1 MRKFYSIKYENILA
15 FLYVPYLIINT
26 SKANVDM
33 ILLALFSHIITLLGI
48 YFTIRVSRR
57 EALEE
62 LKNGT
67 YESFILEDILIILKN
82 INNTIKG
89 LKTRLKKYSQP
100 LGYIIQIH

>member
-1 MRKFYSIKYENILA
+1 MRKFYSIKYENIFA
-15 FLYVPYLIINT
+15 FLYAPYLIINT
-26 SKANVDM
+26 SKADVDM
-33 ILLALFSHIITLLGI
+33 ILLALLSHIITLLGI
-48 YFTIRVSRR
+48 YYTIRVSRR

-82 INNTIKG
+82 IKNAIKR
-89 LKTRLKKYSQP
+89 LKTRFKKYSQP